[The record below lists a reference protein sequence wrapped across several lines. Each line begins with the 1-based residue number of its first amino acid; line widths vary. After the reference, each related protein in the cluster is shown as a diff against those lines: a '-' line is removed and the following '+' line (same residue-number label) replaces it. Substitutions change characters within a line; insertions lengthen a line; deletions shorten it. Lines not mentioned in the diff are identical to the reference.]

1 VLSYKQSYKKVAV
14 KLMSTKNHVLKMLE
28 NNRGQH
34 ISGAHMAEELGIS
47 RNAIWKTVKR
57 LEKEGHKI
65 KATKNRG
72 YCLLDDSDILSVVG
86 MLPFLSDKQASKKI
100 HIHASLESTNNT
112 AKQLAISGAAHGTVV
127 MAECQTAGKGR
138 YGRSFFS
145 PPGQGIYMS
154 FVLRPTGRRWADAP
168 TLLTI
173 YAAVSVCRAI
183 EELTKKE
190 PKIKWVNDIFLDGKK
205 ICGILTEAVTDFE
218 SGSVHWAVV
227 GIGINF
233 KPAKTGLP
241 EELKKIVGSVFEEDK
256 ASLTRN
262 ELAANIINH
271 MIDFEAHI
279 GKKETLNEYKKRL
292 MMLGEKITVV
302 GPKETYEAIAR
313 DIDDAGRLIVEKENG
328 EIVPLFSG
336 EIKIGAIEK

>member
-1 VLSYKQSYKKVAV
+1 
-14 KLMSTKNHVLKMLE
+14 
-28 NNRGQH
+28 
-34 ISGAHMAEELGIS
+34 
-47 RNAIWKTVKR
+47 
-57 LEKEGHKI
+57 
-65 KATKNRG
+65 
-72 YCLLDDSDILSVVG
+72 
-86 MLPFLSDKQASKKI
+86 
-100 HIHASLESTNNT
+100 
-112 AKQLAISGAAHGTVV
+112 
-127 MAECQTAGKGR
+127 
-138 YGRSFFS
+138 
-145 PPGQGIYMS
+145 IYMS